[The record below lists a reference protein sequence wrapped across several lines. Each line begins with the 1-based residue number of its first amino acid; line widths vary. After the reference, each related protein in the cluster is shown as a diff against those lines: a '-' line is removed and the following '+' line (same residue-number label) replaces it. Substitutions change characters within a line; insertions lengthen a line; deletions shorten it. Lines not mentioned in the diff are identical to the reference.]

1 MKKYLIKLRPLDKF
15 FFGTGKEFGT
25 DNQNYFI
32 ESGYLPQQ
40 TSVLGMLRYELL
52 KNADKETFNDNKIQ
66 SSEKATKLIGKSSFI
81 ANGENDF
88 GKIHSVSPVFLM
100 KGNEWLFLQ
109 SKEFQKQ
116 EDKEDKKEIISEDC
130 QKQNEANP
138 QFDFLEFSF
147 EEDLPNL
154 SGYSPKEGI
163 ANLWSDKNKTFYTYD
178 EIFIPQRQTGIR
190 KQGKNDKKQDQNKA
204 FYVQTFYKMAKDF
217 YFAFYVEL
225 ADDITLND
233 ATVILG
239 GERQLFKMEV
249 GKPQETQPTDEIENF
264 KVDFQYQSSSVQK
277 AVLLS
282 DAYISEDLETIC
294 DFAITDIVNFRCLKA
309 TVDTKN
315 YYAIRQK
322 DETKEKYNKSNLHKS
337 AELQLYTKG
346 SVFYFKNEEKQNA
359 FERAIDNQS
368 FKKIGYNHYK
378 LTDKK

>member
-15 FFGTGKEFGT
+15 FFGTGKEFGI

-32 ESGYLPQQ
+32 ESAYFPQQ

-66 SSEKATKLIGKSSFI
+66 SSEKATELIGESSFI

-88 GKIHSVSPVFLM
+88 GKIHAISPVFLM
-100 KGNEWLFLQ
+100 KGKDWLFPQ
-109 SKEFQKQ
+109 SKEYQKQ
-116 EDKEDKKEIISEDC
+116 EDVKTEDC
-130 QKQNEANP
+130 QKQNKDKA

-147 EEDLPNL
+147 EKDLPNL
-154 SGYSPKEGI
+154 NGYEPKKGI
-163 ANLWSDKNKTFYTYD
+163 ANLWTDKNKTLFTYD

-190 KQGKNDKKQDQNKA
+190 KQGKNDKEQDQNQNKA

-217 YFAFYVEL
+217 YFAFYAQL
-225 ADDITLND
+225 DDVIKLD
-233 ATVILG
+233 KRSTVILG
-239 GERQLFKMEV
+239 GERQLFEMQVEEAKNN
-249 GKPQETQPTDEIENF
+249 ETSFEYPA
-264 KVDFQYQSSSVQK
+264 SSVKK

-282 DAYISEDLETIC
+282 DAYISEDLEDIC

-309 TVDTKN
+309 TVDTKK

-322 DETKEKYNKSNLHKS
+322 DEKKEKYNKSNLHKS
-337 AELQLYTKG
+337 AELQLYSKG
-346 SVFYFKNEEKQNA
+346 SVFYFKNDQKQEA
-359 FERAIDNQS
+359 FTTAIDNQS